1 MRGWRQ
7 RIYDFLAKI
16 FSPYLTTVIKRKIIS
31 MVQKKWKSLIMLTIA
46 AALLAGA
53 GGTAC
58 AEESAEVAVPAKQEA
73 MAVPRKVTYTAD
85 DKARYE
91 ALREKNKG
99 RLAPKE
105 RFLTTTAQ
113 KVVLT
118 FGGLTRKESVEDIL
132 DHLDRMGVKATF
144 FVTELELRKYT
155 DTVREIAARGHEL
168 GLGLR
173 TGTDGDFYETC
184 AQIERLQKNMQRLFG
199 VRPVIARQVFGTEIP
214 TVNEAA
220 SAMGI
225 ELLGQTVNMVQTK
238 DKEAKKVEDISDHLF
253 GKFILAMGRGQ
264 IIYGRL
270 DFLEDPKLT
279 GDLLDWIKKNKV
291 DSAAYVTLLDSPE
304 TNTENDSAYR
314 MGAVRE
320 VLGDELHRWT
330 YPVPEE
336 KVLFPLRR
344 EKRRKSGTDRL
355 FRHEFSM
362 RYIGSPKVT
371 ETDRIRGFSEAER
384 EQMDHTGIVKDV
396 RDNTVFLTFD
406 DWGTDAS
413 LNHLLY
419 VLRKHHAK
427 GTFFIITWNVKNNPN
442 LLRAI
447 AEGGHDI
454 ASHTNRHRPMVWQ
467 TSNYGGNMTP
477 MTEEEY
483 AEDVRLSYEELK
495 KTVGDVMVDGKP
507 ALTHYLRPPTLAI
520 SKSGIRS
527 IMDAG
532 FSYIVSGYE
541 STGDYATPSLQAMIG
556 AISHGIYDEKGNVR
570 KGSILIMHMTDNAAY
585 TAEALDYI
593 LTVNE
598 ARDDNDPKKFKMGRL
613 SDHLKE
619 GYDQSIETTEDLE
632 KHLSYKGSCGH

>member
-1 MRGWRQ
+1 
-7 RIYDFLAKI
+7 
-16 FSPYLTTVIKRKIIS
+16 
-31 MVQKKWKSLIMLTIA
+31 MVQKKWKSLIVLMIT

-53 GGTAC
+53 GEAAR
-58 AEESAEVAVPAKQEA
+58 AEKPAGALVPAKQEA
-73 MAVPRKVTYTAD
+73 MAVPRRVTYTAE

-91 ALREKNKG
+91 VLRKKNEG
-99 RLAPKE
+99 RIAPKK

-144 FVTELELRKYT
+144 FVTELELRKHT

-184 AQIERLQKNMQRLFG
+184 AQIERLQKNMQRLLG
-199 VRPVIARQVFGTEIP
+199 VRPVIARQVFGTESS

-225 ELLGQTVNMVQTK
+225 ELLGQTVSMVQTK

-270 DFLEDPKLT
+270 DFLDDPTLT
-279 GDLLDWIKKNKV
+279 GGLLDWIKKNKV
-291 DSAAYVTLLDSPE
+291 DSATYAALLDSPH
-304 TNTENDSAYR
+304 TNAENDSAYS

-320 VLGDELHRWT
+320 VLGDEAHRWT

-336 KVLFPLRR
+336 KMLSSLRG
-344 EKRRKSGTDRL
+344 EKRRKPRTGRL
-355 FRHEFSM
+355 FRHEFSA
-362 RYIGSPKVT
+362 RYIGAPAVT
-371 ETDRIRGFSEAER
+371 GTSRIRGFSEAEM
-384 EQMDHTGIVKDV
+384 EQMDRTGIVKNV
-396 RDNTVFLTFD
+396 RDNTIFLTFD

-413 LNHLLY
+413 INHLLY

-483 AEDVRLSYEELK
+483 AEDVRLSYEELQ

-507 ALTHYLRPPTLAI
+507 VLTHYFRPPTLAI

-541 STGDYATPSLQAMIG
+541 STDDYAIPSLQAMIG

-570 KGSILIMHMTDNAAY
+570 KGSILIMHMTDKAQY

-593 LTVNE
+593 LTVND
-598 ARDDNDPKKFKMGRL
+598 ARDDNDPKKFKTGRL
-613 SDHLKE
+613 SEYLKE
-619 GYDQSIETTEDLE
+619 GYDQSRETTGDFE

>member
-1 MRGWRQ
+1 
-7 RIYDFLAKI
+7 
-16 FSPYLTTVIKRKIIS
+16 

-53 GGTAC
+53 GEAAR
-58 AEESAEVAVPAKQEA
+58 AEEPAGALVPAKQEA
-73 MAVPRKVTYTAD
+73 MAVPRRVTYTAE

-91 ALREKNKG
+91 ALREKNEG

-184 AQIERLQKNMQRLFG
+184 AQIERLQKNMQRLLG
-199 VRPVIARQVFGTEIP
+199 VRPVIARQVFGREIP

-238 DKEAKKVEDISDHLF
+238 DKEAKKVEDISDHLL

-270 DFLEDPKLT
+270 DFLDNPTLT
-279 GDLLDWIKKNKV
+279 GDLLEWIKKNKV
-291 DSAAYVTLLDSPE
+291 DSATYAALLDSPE
-304 TNTENDSAYR
+304 ANAENDSAYS

-320 VLGDELHRWT
+320 VLGDEAHRWT

-336 KVLFPLRR
+336 KMLRSLR
-344 EKRRKSGTDRL
+344 GENRRKPRTGRL
-355 FRHEFSM
+355 FRHEFSA
-362 RYIGSPKVT
+362 RYIGAPTVT
-371 ETDRIRGFSEAER
+371 DTDRIRGFSEAEM

-396 RDNTVFLTFD
+396 RDNTIFLTFD

-413 LNHLLY
+413 INHLLY
-419 VLRKHHAK
+419 VLRKHHVK

-447 AEGGHDI
+447 AEDGHDI

-467 TSNYGGNMTP
+467 TANYGGNMTP

-483 AEDVRLSYEELK
+483 AEDVRLSYEELQ

-507 ALTHYLRPPTLAI
+507 ALTHYFRPPTLAI

-541 STGDYATPSLQAMIG
+541 STDDYAIPSLQAMIG

-570 KGSILIMHMTDNAAY
+570 KGSILIMHMTDKAQY

-593 LTVNE
+593 LTVND
-598 ARDDNDPKKFKMGRL
+598 ARDDNDPKKFKTGRL

-619 GYDQSIETTEDLE
+619 GYDQSREMTGDLE

>member
-1 MRGWRQ
+1 
-7 RIYDFLAKI
+7 
-16 FSPYLTTVIKRKIIS
+16 

-58 AEESAEVAVPAKQEA
+58 AEESAGGLVPAKQEA
-73 MAVPRKVTYTAD
+73 MAVPRKASYTAE

-91 ALREKNKG
+91 ALREKNEG

-118 FGGLTRKESVEDIL
+118 FGGLTRKESVEDML

-144 FVTELELRKYT
+144 FVTELELRKHT

-184 AQIERLQKNMQRLFG
+184 AQIERLQKNMQRLLG

-225 ELLGQTVNMVQTK
+225 ELLGQTVSMVQTK

-270 DFLEDPKLT
+270 DFLDNPTLT
-279 GDLLDWIKKNKV
+279 GDLLEWIKKNKV
-291 DSAAYVTLLDSPE
+291 DSATYATLLDSPE
-304 TNTENDSAYR
+304 ANAENDSAYS

-320 VLGDELHRWT
+320 VLGDEAHRWT

-336 KVLFPLRR
+336 KMLRSLR
-344 EKRRKSGTDRL
+344 GEKRRKPRTGRL
-355 FRHEFSM
+355 FRHEFSA
-362 RYIGSPKVT
+362 RYIGAPAVT
-371 ETDRIRGFSEAER
+371 GTSRIRGFSEAEM
-384 EQMDHTGIVKDV
+384 EQMDRTGIVKNV
-396 RDNTVFLTFD
+396 RDNTIFLTFD

-413 LNHLLY
+413 INHLLY

-447 AEGGHDI
+447 AADGHDI

-477 MTEEEY
+477 MTDEEY
-483 AEDVRLSYEELK
+483 AEDVRLSYEELQ

-507 ALTHYLRPPTLAI
+507 VLTHYFRPPTLAI
-520 SKSGIRS
+520 SKSGVRA

-541 STGDYATPSLQAMIG
+541 STDDYAIPSLQAMIG

-570 KGSILIMHMTDNAAY
+570 KGSILIMHMTDKAKY

-593 LTVNE
+593 LTVND
-598 ARDDNDPKKFKMGRL
+598 ARDDNDPKKFKTGRL

-619 GYDQSIETTEDLE
+619 GYDQSRKTTEDFE

>member
-1 MRGWRQ
+1 
-7 RIYDFLAKI
+7 
-16 FSPYLTTVIKRKIIS
+16 
-31 MVQKKWKSLIMLTIA
+31 MVQKKWKCIIA
-46 AALLAGA
+46 LSITAALWAGA
-53 GGTAC
+53 GEAAR
-58 AEESAEVAVPAKQEA
+58 AEEPAGRAMPSQQEA
-73 MAVPRKVTYTAD
+73 MAVPRKTSYTAD

-91 ALREKNKG
+91 ALREKNEG

-118 FGGLTRKESVEDIL
+118 FGGLTRKESVEDML

-184 AQIERLQKNMQRLFG
+184 AQIERLQKNMQRLLG
-199 VRPVIARQVFGTEIP
+199 VRPVIARQVFGTESP
-214 TVNEAA
+214 AVNEAA

-238 DKEAKKVEDISDHLF
+238 DKEAKKVEDISGHLF

-270 DFLEDPKLT
+270 DFLDNPTLT
-279 GDLLDWIKKNKV
+279 GGLLDWIKKNKV
-291 DSAAYVTLLDSPE
+291 DSATYATLLDSPE
-304 TNTENDSAYR
+304 TNAGNDSAYS

-320 VLGDELHRWT
+320 VLGDKVHRFT

-336 KVLFPLRR
+336 KMLRSLR
-344 EKRRKSGTDRL
+344 GEKKRKPRTDRL
-355 FRHEFSM
+355 FRHEFSA
-362 RYIGSPKVT
+362 RYIGAPTVT
-371 ETDRIRGFSEAER
+371 ETDRIRGFSEAEM

-396 RDNTVFLTFD
+396 RDNTIFLTFD

-413 LNHLLY
+413 INHLLY

-483 AEDVRLSYEELK
+483 AEDVRTSYEELE
-495 KTVGDVMVDGKP
+495 KTVGDVVLDGKP
-507 ALTHYLRPPTLAI
+507 ALTYYFRPPTLAI
-520 SKSGIRS
+520 SKSGIQS
-527 IMDAG
+527 ILNAG

-541 STGDYATPSLQAMIG
+541 STDDYAAPSLQAMIG

-570 KGSILIMHMTDNAAY
+570 KGSILIMHMTDKAKY

-593 LTVNE
+593 LTVND

-613 SDHLKE
+613 SDYLKE
-619 GYDQSIETTEDLE
+619 GYDQSREATADFET
-632 KHLSYKGSCGH
+632 HLSYKGSCGH

>member
-1 MRGWRQ
+1 
-7 RIYDFLAKI
+7 
-16 FSPYLTTVIKRKIIS
+16 

-46 AALLAGA
+46 AALLVGAGEAARAEEPAGA
-53 GGTAC
+53 L
-58 AEESAEVAVPAKQEA
+58 VPAKQEA
-73 MAVPRKVTYTAD
+73 MAVPRRVTYTAE

-91 ALREKNKG
+91 VLREKNEG

-184 AQIERLQKNMQRLFG
+184 AQIERLQKNMQRLLG
-199 VRPVIARQVFGTEIP
+199 VRPVIARQVFGREIP

-238 DKEAKKVEDISDHLF
+238 DKEAKKVEDISDRLF

-270 DFLEDPKLT
+270 DFLDDPTLT
-279 GDLLDWIKKNKV
+279 GGLLDWIKKNKV
-291 DSAAYVTLLDSPE
+291 DSATYAALLDNPH
-304 TNTENDSAYR
+304 TNAENDSAYS

-320 VLGDELHRWT
+320 VLGDEAHRWT

-336 KVLFPLRR
+336 KMLSSLRG
-344 EKRRKSGTDRL
+344 EKQRKPRTESL
-355 FRHEFSM
+355 FRHEFAK
-362 RYIGSPKVT
+362 RYIGAPTVT
-371 ETDRIRGFSEAER
+371 DTDRIRGFSEAEM

-396 RDNTVFLTFD
+396 RDNTIFLTFD

-413 LNHLLY
+413 INHLLY

-447 AEGGHDI
+447 AEDGHDI

-467 TSNYGGNMTP
+467 TANYGGNMTP

-483 AEDVRLSYEELK
+483 AEDVRLSYEELQ

-507 ALTHYLRPPTLAI
+507 ALTHYFRPPTLAI

-541 STGDYATPSLQAMIG
+541 STDDYAIPSLQAMIG

-570 KGSILIMHMTDNAAY
+570 KGSILIMHMTDKAKY

-593 LTVNE
+593 LTVND
-598 ARDDNDPKKFKMGRL
+598 ARDDNDPKKFKTGRL

-619 GYDQSIETTEDLE
+619 GYDQSREMTGDLE

>member
-1 MRGWRQ
+1 
-7 RIYDFLAKI
+7 
-16 FSPYLTTVIKRKIIS
+16 

-46 AALLAGA
+46 AALLVGAGEAALAEEPAGA
-53 GGTAC
+53 L
-58 AEESAEVAVPAKQEA
+58 VPAKQEA
-73 MAVPRKVTYTAD
+73 MAVPRRVTYTAE

-91 ALREKNKG
+91 ALREKNEG

-184 AQIERLQKNMQRLFG
+184 AQIERLQKNMQRLLG

-225 ELLGQTVNMVQTK
+225 ELLGQTVNIVQTK
-238 DKEAKKVEDISDHLF
+238 DKEAKKVEDISDHLL

-270 DFLEDPKLT
+270 DFLDNPTLT
-279 GDLLDWIKKNKV
+279 GDLLEWIKKNKV
-291 DSAAYVTLLDSPE
+291 DSATYATLLDSPE
-304 TNTENDSAYR
+304 ANAENDSAYS

-320 VLGDELHRWT
+320 VLGDEVHRWT

-336 KVLFPLRR
+336 KALFSLRGE
-344 EKRRKSGTDRL
+344 EKRKPRTDRL
-355 FRHEFSM
+355 FRHEFAK
-362 RYIGSPKVT
+362 RYIGAPTVT
-371 ETDRIRGFSEAER
+371 DTDRIRGFSEAEM

-396 RDNTVFLTFD
+396 RDNTIFLTFD

-413 LNHLLY
+413 INHLLY
-419 VLRKHHAK
+419 VLRKHHVK

-447 AEGGHDI
+447 AEDGHDI

-467 TSNYGGNMTP
+467 TANYGGNMTP

-483 AEDVRLSYEELK
+483 AEDVRLSYEELQ

-507 ALTHYLRPPTLAI
+507 VLTHYFRPPTLAI
-520 SKSGIRS
+520 SKSGIKS

-541 STGDYATPSLQAMIG
+541 STDDYAIPSLQAMIG

-570 KGSILIMHMTDNAAY
+570 KGSILIMHMTDKAQY

-593 LTVNE
+593 LTVND
-598 ARDDNDPKKFKMGRL
+598 ARDDNDPKKFKTGRL

-619 GYDQSIETTEDLE
+619 GYDQSRETTGDLE

>member
-1 MRGWRQ
+1 
-7 RIYDFLAKI
+7 
-16 FSPYLTTVIKRKIIS
+16 
-31 MVQKKWKSLIMLTIA
+31 MVQKKWKYFIALSIA
-46 AALLAGA
+46 AALWGYAGEA
-53 GGTAC
+53 AR
-58 AEESAEVAVPAKQEA
+58 AAESAGVLVPAKQET
-73 MAVPRKVTYTAD
+73 MAVPRRVTYTAE

-91 ALREKNKG
+91 SLREKNEG

-144 FVTELELRKYT
+144 FVTELELRKHT

-184 AQIERLQKNMQRLFG
+184 AQIERLQKNMQRLLG
-199 VRPVIARQVFGTEIP
+199 VRPVIARQVFGREIP

-238 DKEAKKVEDISDHLF
+238 DKKAKKVEDISDHLF

-270 DFLEDPKLT
+270 DFLDDPTLT
-279 GDLLDWIKKNKV
+279 GGLLDWIKKNKV
-291 DSAAYVTLLDSPE
+291 DSATYAALLDSPE
-304 TNTENDSAYR
+304 TNAENDSAYS

-320 VLGDELHRWT
+320 VLGDEAHRWT

-336 KVLFPLRR
+336 KALFSLRGE
-344 EKRRKSGTDRL
+344 EKRKLRTDRL
-355 FRHEFSM
+355 FRHEFSA
-362 RYIGSPKVT
+362 RYIGAPTVT
-371 ETDRIRGFSEAER
+371 DTDRIRGFSEAEM

-396 RDNTVFLTFD
+396 RDNTIFLTFD

-413 LNHLLY
+413 INHLLY

-467 TSNYGGNMTP
+467 TANYGGNMTP

-483 AEDVRLSYEELK
+483 AEDVRLSYEELQ

-507 ALTHYLRPPTLAI
+507 VLTHYFRPPTLAI
-520 SKSGIRS
+520 SKSGIKS

-541 STGDYATPSLQAMIG
+541 STDDYAIPSLQAMIG

-570 KGSILIMHMTDNAAY
+570 KGSILIMHMTDKAQY

-593 LTVNE
+593 LTVND
-598 ARDDNDPKKFKMGRL
+598 ARDDNDPKKFKTGRL
-613 SDHLKE
+613 SEYLKE
-619 GYDQSIETTEDLE
+619 GYDQSRETTGDIE

>member
-1 MRGWRQ
+1 
-7 RIYDFLAKI
+7 
-16 FSPYLTTVIKRKIIS
+16 
-31 MVQKKWKSLIMLTIA
+31 MVQKKWKSLIVLMIA
-46 AALLAGA
+46 VALWGYAGEAAR
-53 GGTAC
+53 
-58 AEESAEVAVPAKQEA
+58 AEESAGVLVPAKQEA
-73 MAVPRKVTYTAD
+73 MAVPRRVTYTAE

-91 ALREKNKG
+91 VLREKNEG

-184 AQIERLQKNMQRLFG
+184 AQIERLQKNMQRLLG
-199 VRPVIARQVFGTEIP
+199 VRPVIARQVFGTEVP

-238 DKEAKKVEDISDHLF
+238 DKEAKKVEYISDHLF

-270 DFLEDPKLT
+270 DFLDDPTLT
-279 GDLLDWIKKNKV
+279 GGLLDWIKKNKV
-291 DSAAYVTLLDSPE
+291 DSATYATLLDSPE
-304 TNTENDSAYR
+304 TNAENDSAYS

-320 VLGDELHRWT
+320 VLGDEAHRWT

-336 KVLFPLRR
+336 KMLSSLRG
-344 EKRRKSGTDRL
+344 EKLRKNRTESL
-355 FRHEFSM
+355 FRHEFAK
-362 RYIGSPKVT
+362 RYIGAPTVT
-371 ETDRIRGFSEAER
+371 DTDRIRGFSEAEM

-396 RDNTVFLTFD
+396 RDNTIFLTFD

-413 LNHLLY
+413 INHLLY

-447 AEGGHDI
+447 AEDGYDI

-467 TSNYGGNMTP
+467 TANYGGNMTP

-483 AEDVRLSYEELK
+483 AEDVRLSYEELQ

-507 ALTHYLRPPTLAI
+507 ALTHYFRPPTLAI

-541 STGDYATPSLQAMIG
+541 STDDYAIPSLQAMIG

-570 KGSILIMHMTDNAAY
+570 KGSILIMHMTDKAKY

-593 LTVNE
+593 LTVND

-613 SDHLKE
+613 SDYLKE
-619 GYDQSIETTEDLE
+619 GYDQSRKTTEDFE
-632 KHLSYKGSCGH
+632 KHLSYKGSCGR

>member
-1 MRGWRQ
+1 
-7 RIYDFLAKI
+7 
-16 FSPYLTTVIKRKIIS
+16 
-31 MVQKKWKSLIMLTIA
+31 MVQKKWKYFIAFSIA
-46 AALLAGA
+46 AALWGYAGEAARAEEPA
-53 GGTAC
+53 GGL
-58 AEESAEVAVPAKQEA
+58 VPAKQEA
-73 MAVPRKVTYTAD
+73 MAVPRKVTYTAE

-91 ALREKNKG
+91 ALREKNEG

-118 FGGLTRKESVEDIL
+118 FGGLTRKESVEDML

-184 AQIERLQKNMQRLFG
+184 AQIERLQKNMQRLLG
-199 VRPVIARQVFGTEIP
+199 VRPVIARQVFGTESP

-220 SAMGI
+220 SVMGI

-238 DKEAKKVEDISDHLF
+238 DKEAKKVSDISDHLF
-253 GKFILAMGRGQ
+253 GKYVLAMGRGQ

-270 DFLEDPKLT
+270 DFLDNPTLT

-291 DSAAYVTLLDSPE
+291 DSATYATLLDSPE
-304 TNTENDSAYR
+304 TNAGNDSAYS

-320 VLGDELHRWT
+320 VLGDEAHRWT

-336 KVLFPLRR
+336 KVLSSLRG
-344 EKRRKSGTDRL
+344 EKGRKPRTDRL
-355 FRHEFSM
+355 FRHEFSA
-362 RYIGSPKVT
+362 RYIGAPTVT
-371 ETDRIRGFSEAER
+371 ETDRIRGFSETEM

-396 RDNTVFLTFD
+396 SDNTIFLTFD
-406 DWGTDAS
+406 DWGTDVS

-483 AEDVRLSYEELK
+483 AEDVRTSYQELE

-507 ALTHYLRPPTLAI
+507 ALTHYFRPPTLAI
-520 SKSGIRS
+520 SKSGIKS

-541 STGDYATPSLQAMIG
+541 STDDYATPSLQAMIG
-556 AISHGIYDEKGNVR
+556 AISHGIYDEEGNVR
-570 KGSILIMHMTDNAAY
+570 KGSILIMHMTDKAEY

-593 LTVNE
+593 LTVND
-598 ARDDNDPKKFKMGRL
+598 ARDDNDPKKFKTGRL

-619 GYDQSIETTEDLE
+619 GYDQSRKTTEDFE

>member
-1 MRGWRQ
+1 
-7 RIYDFLAKI
+7 
-16 FSPYLTTVIKRKIIS
+16 

-58 AEESAEVAVPAKQEA
+58 AEESAGGLVPSKQEA
-73 MAVPRKVTYTAD
+73 PAVPRKVTYTVE

-91 ALREKNKG
+91 ALREKNEG

-144 FVTELELRKYT
+144 FVTELELRKHT

-184 AQIERLQKNMQRLFG
+184 AQIERLQKNMQRLLG
-199 VRPVIARQVFGTEIP
+199 VRPVIARQVFGTESP

-270 DFLEDPKLT
+270 DFLDNPTLT
-279 GDLLDWIKKNKV
+279 GDLLEWIKKNKV
-291 DSAAYVTLLDSPE
+291 DSATYATLLDSPE
-304 TNTENDSAYR
+304 ANAENDSAYS

-320 VLGDELHRWT
+320 VLGDEAHRWT

-336 KVLFPLRR
+336 KMLRSLR
-344 EKRRKSGTDRL
+344 GEKKRKPGTDRL
-355 FRHEFSM
+355 FRHEFSA
-362 RYIGSPKVT
+362 RYIGAPTVT
-371 ETDRIRGFSEAER
+371 ETDRIRGFSEAEM

-396 RDNTVFLTFD
+396 RDNTIFLTFD

-413 LNHLLY
+413 INHLLY

-447 AEGGHDI
+447 AEDGHDI

-483 AEDVRLSYEELK
+483 E
-495 KTVGDVMVDGKP
+495 
-507 ALTHYLRPPTLAI
+507 
-520 SKSGIRS
+520 
-527 IMDAG
+527 
-532 FSYIVSGYE
+532 
-541 STGDYATPSLQAMIG
+541 IG
-556 AISHGIYDEKGNVR
+556 RAHV
-570 KGSILIMHMTDNAAY
+570 
-585 TAEALDYI
+585 
-593 LTVNE
+593 
-598 ARDDNDPKKFKMGRL
+598 
-613 SDHLKE
+613 
-619 GYDQSIETTEDLE
+619 
-632 KHLSYKGSCGH
+632 

>member
-1 MRGWRQ
+1 
-7 RIYDFLAKI
+7 
-16 FSPYLTTVIKRKIIS
+16 
-31 MVQKKWKSLIMLTIA
+31 MVQKKWKSLIVLMIT

-53 GGTAC
+53 GEAAR
-58 AEESAEVAVPAKQEA
+58 AEEPAGALVPAKQEA
-73 MAVPRKVTYTAD
+73 MAVPRRVTYTAE

-91 ALREKNKG
+91 ALREKNEG
-99 RLAPKE
+99 RLAPKK

-144 FVTELELRKYT
+144 FVTELELRKHT

-184 AQIERLQKNMQRLFG
+184 AQIERLQKNMQRLLG
-199 VRPVIARQVFGTEIP
+199 VRPVIARQVFGTESS

-225 ELLGQTVNMVQTK
+225 ELLGQTVSMVQTK

-270 DFLEDPKLT
+270 DFLDDPTLT
-279 GDLLDWIKKNKV
+279 GGLLDWIKKNKV
-291 DSAAYVTLLDSPE
+291 DSATYATLLDSPE
-304 TNTENDSAYR
+304 TNAENDSAYS

-320 VLGDELHRWT
+320 VLGDEAHRWT

-336 KVLFPLRR
+336 KMLSSLRG
-344 EKRRKSGTDRL
+344 EKRRKPRTGRL
-355 FRHEFSM
+355 FRHEFSA
-362 RYIGSPKVT
+362 RYIGAPAVT
-371 ETDRIRGFSEAER
+371 GTSRIRGFSEAEM
-384 EQMDHTGIVKDV
+384 EQMDRTGIVKNV
-396 RDNTVFLTFD
+396 RDNTIFLTFD

-413 LNHLLY
+413 INHLLY

-447 AEGGHDI
+447 AEDGHDI

-483 AEDVRLSYEELK
+483 AEDVRLSYEELQ

-507 ALTHYLRPPTLAI
+507 ALTHYFRPPTLAI

-541 STGDYATPSLQAMIG
+541 STDDYAIPSLQAMIG

-570 KGSILIMHMTDNAAY
+570 KGSILIMHMTDKAKY

-593 LTVNE
+593 LTVND
-598 ARDDNDPKKFKMGRL
+598 ARDDNDPKKFKTGRL

-619 GYDQSIETTEDLE
+619 GYDQSRETTEDLE

>member
-1 MRGWRQ
+1 
-7 RIYDFLAKI
+7 
-16 FSPYLTTVIKRKIIS
+16 
-31 MVQKKWKSLIMLTIA
+31 MVQKKWKSLIVLMIA
-46 AALLAGA
+46 VALWGYAGEAAR
-53 GGTAC
+53 
-58 AEESAEVAVPAKQEA
+58 AEESAGALVPAKQEA
-73 MAVPRKVTYTAD
+73 MAVPRRVTYTAE

-91 ALREKNKG
+91 VLREKNEG

-184 AQIERLQKNMQRLFG
+184 AQIERLQKNMQRLLG
-199 VRPVIARQVFGTEIP
+199 VRPVIARQVFGTEVP

-270 DFLEDPKLT
+270 DFLDDPTLT
-279 GDLLDWIKKNKV
+279 GGLLDWIKKNKV
-291 DSAAYVTLLDSPE
+291 DSATYATLLDSPE
-304 TNTENDSAYR
+304 TNAENDSAYS

-320 VLGDELHRWT
+320 VLGDEAHRWT

-336 KVLFPLRR
+336 KMLSSLRG
-344 EKRRKSGTDRL
+344 EKLRKNRTESL
-355 FRHEFSM
+355 FRHEFAK
-362 RYIGSPKVT
+362 RYIGAPTVT
-371 ETDRIRGFSEAER
+371 DTDRIRGFSEAEM

-396 RDNTVFLTFD
+396 RDNTIFLTFD

-413 LNHLLY
+413 INRLLY

-447 AEGGHDI
+447 AEDGYDI

-467 TSNYGGNMTP
+467 TANYGGNMTP

-483 AEDVRLSYEELK
+483 AEDVRLSYEELQ

-507 ALTHYLRPPTLAI
+507 ALTHYFRPPTLAI

-541 STGDYATPSLQAMIG
+541 STDDYAIPSLQAMIG

-570 KGSILIMHMTDNAAY
+570 KGSILIMHMTDKAKY

-593 LTVNE
+593 LTVND
-598 ARDDNDPKKFKMGRL
+598 ARDDNDPKKFKTGRL

-619 GYDQSIETTEDLE
+619 GYDQSRETTGDFE

>member
-1 MRGWRQ
+1 
-7 RIYDFLAKI
+7 
-16 FSPYLTTVIKRKIIS
+16 

-46 AALLAGA
+46 AALWGYAGEA
-53 GGTAC
+53 AR
-58 AEESAEVAVPAKQEA
+58 AEESAGALVPAKQEA
-73 MAVPRKVTYTAD
+73 MAVPRRVTYTAE

-91 ALREKNKG
+91 ALREKNEG

-105 RFLTTTAQ
+105 RFLSTTAQ

-184 AQIERLQKNMQRLFG
+184 AQIERLQKNMQRLLG

-270 DFLEDPKLT
+270 DFLDDPTLT
-279 GDLLDWIKKNKV
+279 GGLLDWIKKNKV
-291 DSAAYVTLLDSPE
+291 DSATYATLLDSPE
-304 TNTENDSAYR
+304 TNAENDSAYS

-320 VLGDELHRWT
+320 VLGDEAHRFT

-336 KVLFPLRR
+336 KMLSSLRG
-344 EKRRKSGTDRL
+344 EKRRKNRTESL
-355 FRHEFSM
+355 FRHEFAK
-362 RYIGSPKVT
+362 RYIGAPTVT
-371 ETDRIRGFSEAER
+371 DTDRIRGFSEAEM

-396 RDNTVFLTFD
+396 RDNTIFLTFD

-413 LNHLLY
+413 INHLLY
-419 VLRKHHAK
+419 VLRKHHVK

-447 AEGGHDI
+447 AEDGHDI

-483 AEDVRLSYEELK
+483 AEDVRLSYEELQK
-495 KTVGDVMVDGKP
+495 
-507 ALTHYLRPPTLAI
+507 R
-520 SKSGIRS
+520 
-527 IMDAG
+527 
-532 FSYIVSGYE
+532 
-541 STGDYATPSLQAMIG
+541 
-556 AISHGIYDEKGNVR
+556 
-570 KGSILIMHMTDNAAY
+570 
-585 TAEALDYI
+585 
-593 LTVNE
+593 
-598 ARDDNDPKKFKMGRL
+598 
-613 SDHLKE
+613 
-619 GYDQSIETTEDLE
+619 
-632 KHLSYKGSCGH
+632 

>member
-1 MRGWRQ
+1 
-7 RIYDFLAKI
+7 
-16 FSPYLTTVIKRKIIS
+16 
-31 MVQKKWKSLIMLTIA
+31 MVQKKWKSLIVLMIA
-46 AALLAGA
+46 AALWGHAGESA
-53 GGTAC
+53 R
-58 AEESAEVAVPAKQEA
+58 AEESAGALVPAKQEA
-73 MAVPRKVTYTAD
+73 MAVPRRVTYTAE

-91 ALREKNKG
+91 ALREKNEG

-168 GLGLR
+168 GLGIR

-184 AQIERLQKNMQRLFG
+184 AQIERLQKNMQRLLG

-270 DFLEDPKLT
+270 DFLDDPTLT
-279 GDLLDWIKKNKV
+279 GGLLDWIKKNKV
-291 DSAAYVTLLDSPE
+291 DSATYAALLDSPE
-304 TNTENDSAYR
+304 TNAENDSAYSI
-314 MGAVRE
+314 GAVRE
-320 VLGDELHRWT
+320 VLGDEAHRWT

-336 KVLFPLRR
+336 KALFSLRGE
-344 EKRRKSGTDRL
+344 EKRKPRTDRL
-355 FRHEFSM
+355 FRHEFSA
-362 RYIGSPKVT
+362 RYIGAPTVT
-371 ETDRIRGFSEAER
+371 DTDRIRGFSEAEM

-396 RDNTVFLTFD
+396 RDNTIFLTFD

-413 LNHLLY
+413 INHLLY

-467 TSNYGGNMTP
+467 TANYGGNMTP

-483 AEDVRLSYEELK
+483 AEDVRLSYEELQ

-507 ALTHYLRPPTLAI
+507 ALTHYFRPPTLAI

-541 STGDYATPSLQAMIG
+541 STDDYAIPSLQAMIG

-570 KGSILIMHMTDNAAY
+570 KGSILIMHMTDKAKY

-593 LTVNE
+593 LTVND
-598 ARDDNDPKKFKMGRL
+598 ARDDNDPKKFKTGRL

-619 GYDQSIETTEDLE
+619 GYDQSRETTGDLE

>member
-1 MRGWRQ
+1 
-7 RIYDFLAKI
+7 
-16 FSPYLTTVIKRKIIS
+16 

-46 AALLAGA
+46 AALLVGA
-53 GGTAC
+53 RGTAC
-58 AEESAEVAVPAKQEA
+58 AEESAGALVPAKQEA
-73 MAVPRKVTYTAD
+73 IAVPRRVTYTAE

-91 ALREKNKG
+91 ALREKNEG

-184 AQIERLQKNMQRLFG
+184 AQIERLQKNMQRLLG

-238 DKEAKKVEDISDHLF
+238 DKKAKKVEDISDHLF

-270 DFLEDPKLT
+270 DFLDDPTLT
-279 GDLLDWIKKNKV
+279 GGLLDWIKKNKV
-291 DSAAYVTLLDSPE
+291 DSATYAALLDSPH
-304 TNTENDSAYR
+304 TNAENDSAYS

-320 VLGDELHRWT
+320 VLGDEAHSWT

-336 KVLFPLRR
+336 KMLRSLR
-344 EKRRKSGTDRL
+344 GEKRRKPRTESL
-355 FRHEFSM
+355 FRHEFAK
-362 RYIGSPKVT
+362 RYIGAPTVT
-371 ETDRIRGFSEAER
+371 DTDRIRGFSEAEM

-396 RDNTVFLTFD
+396 RDNTIFLTFD

-413 LNHLLY
+413 INHLLY
-419 VLRKHHAK
+419 VLRKHHVK

-447 AEGGHDI
+447 AEDGHDI

-467 TSNYGGNMTP
+467 TANYGGNMTP

-507 ALTHYLRPPTLAI
+507 ALTHYFRPPTLAI

-541 STGDYATPSLQAMIG
+541 STDDYAIPSLQAMIG

-570 KGSILIMHMTDNAAY
+570 KGSILIMHMTDKAQY

-593 LTVNE
+593 LTVND
-598 ARDDNDPKKFKMGRL
+598 ARDDNDPKKFKTGRL

-619 GYDQSIETTEDLE
+619 GYDQSRETTGDLE

>member
-1 MRGWRQ
+1 
-7 RIYDFLAKI
+7 
-16 FSPYLTTVIKRKIIS
+16 
-31 MVQKKWKSLIMLTIA
+31 MVQKKWKYFIALSIA
-46 AALLAGA
+46 AALWGYAGEA
-53 GGTAC
+53 AR
-58 AEESAEVAVPAKQEA
+58 AEEPVGRAMPSQQEA
-73 MAVPRKVTYTAD
+73 MAVPRKISYTAD

-91 ALREKNKG
+91 ALREKNEG

-118 FGGLTRKESVEDIL
+118 FGGLTRKESVEDML

-184 AQIERLQKNMQRLFG
+184 AQIERLQKNMQRLLG

-238 DKEAKKVEDISDHLF
+238 DKEAKTVSDISDHLF

-270 DFLEDPKLT
+270 DFLDDPTLT
-279 GDLLDWIKKNKV
+279 GGLLDWIKKNKV
-291 DSAAYVTLLDSPE
+291 DSATYATLLDSPAA
-304 TNTENDSAYR
+304 NAENDSSYR

-320 VLGDELHRWT
+320 VLEDEAHRWT

-336 KVLFPLRR
+336 KVLFSLRGER
-344 EKRRKSGTDRL
+344 RRKPVTDRL
-355 FRHEFSM
+355 FFHEFSM

-371 ETDRIRGFSEAER
+371 ETDRIRGFSAAEM
-384 EQMDHTGIVKDV
+384 EQMDHTGIVKGIS
-396 RDNTVFLTFD
+396 DNTIFLTFD
-406 DWGTDAS
+406 DWGTDVS

-483 AEDVRLSYEELK
+483 AEDVRTSYEELE

-507 ALTHYLRPPTLAI
+507 ALTHYFRPPTLAI
-520 SKSGIRS
+520 SKSGIKS

-541 STGDYATPSLQAMIG
+541 STDDYATPSLQAMIG
-556 AISHGIYDEKGNVR
+556 AISHGIYDEEGNVR
-570 KGSILIMHMTDNAAY
+570 KGSILIMHMTDKAAY

-593 LTVNE
+593 LTVND

-613 SDHLKE
+613 SDYLKE
-619 GYDQSIETTEDLE
+619 GYDQSREATADFE

>member
-1 MRGWRQ
+1 
-7 RIYDFLAKI
+7 
-16 FSPYLTTVIKRKIIS
+16 
-31 MVQKKWKSLIMLTIA
+31 MVEKKWKSFIMLTIA

-58 AEESAEVAVPAKQEA
+58 AEESAGAAVPAQQKA
-73 MAVPRKVTYTAD
+73 MAAPRKVTYTAD

-91 ALREKNKG
+91 ALREKNEG
-99 RLAPKE
+99 RLASKE

-132 DHLDRMGVKATF
+132 DHLDRMDVKATF

-184 AQIERLQKNMQRLFG
+184 AQIERLQKNMQSLLG
-199 VRPVIARQVFGTEIP
+199 VRPVIARQVFGMEIP

-253 GKFILAMGRGQ
+253 GKSILAMGRGQ

-270 DFLEDPKLT
+270 DFLEDPTLT

-304 TNTENDSAYR
+304 TNTENDSAYS

-320 VLGDELHRWT
+320 VLGDEVHRWT

-336 KVLFPLRR
+336 KVLFSLRR
-344 EKRRKSGTDRL
+344 EKRRKSWTDR
-355 FRHEFSM
+355 FFSHEFSM
-362 RYIGSPKVT
+362 RYIGSPEVT
-371 ETDRIRGFSEAER
+371 ETDRIRGFSEAEM

-447 AEGGHDI
+447 AEDGHDI
-454 ASHTNRHRPMVWQ
+454 ASHTNRHRPMVSQ

-495 KTVGDVMVDGKP
+495 K
-507 ALTHYLRPPTLAI
+507 
-520 SKSGIRS
+520 
-527 IMDAG
+527 
-532 FSYIVSGYE
+532 
-541 STGDYATPSLQAMIG
+541 Q
-556 AISHGIYDEKGNVR
+556 
-570 KGSILIMHMTDNAAY
+570 
-585 TAEALDYI
+585 
-593 LTVNE
+593 
-598 ARDDNDPKKFKMGRL
+598 
-613 SDHLKE
+613 
-619 GYDQSIETTEDLE
+619 
-632 KHLSYKGSCGH
+632 

>member
-1 MRGWRQ
+1 
-7 RIYDFLAKI
+7 
-16 FSPYLTTVIKRKIIS
+16 

-53 GGTAC
+53 GEAAR
-58 AEESAEVAVPAKQEA
+58 AEEPAGRAMPSQQEA
-73 MAVPRKVTYTAD
+73 MAVPRRVTYTAEE
-85 DKARYE
+85 KARYE
-91 ALREKNKG
+91 ALREKNEG

-118 FGGLTRKESVEDIL
+118 FGGLTRKESVEDML

-144 FVTELELRKYT
+144 FVTELELRKHT

-184 AQIERLQKNMQRLFG
+184 AQIERLQKNMQRLLG
-199 VRPVIARQVFGTEIP
+199 VRPVIARQVFGTESS

-225 ELLGQTVNMVQTK
+225 ELLGQTVSMVQTK

-253 GKFILAMGRGQ
+253 GEFILAMGRGQ

-270 DFLEDPKLT
+270 DFLDDPTLT
-279 GDLLDWIKKNKV
+279 GGLLDWIKKNKV
-291 DSAAYVTLLDSPE
+291 DSATYATLLDSPE
-304 TNTENDSAYR
+304 TNAENDSAYS
-314 MGAVRE
+314 MGAARE
-320 VLGDELHRWT
+320 VLGDEAHRWT

-336 KVLFPLRR
+336 KMLSSLRG
-344 EKRRKSGTDRL
+344 EKRRKPRTGRL
-355 FRHEFSM
+355 FRHEFAK
-362 RYIGSPKVT
+362 RYIGAPAVT
-371 ETDRIRGFSEAER
+371 GTSRIRGFSEAEM
-384 EQMDHTGIVKDV
+384 EQMDRTGIVKNV
-396 RDNTVFLTFD
+396 RDNTIFLTFD
-406 DWGTDAS
+406 DWGTDVS

-467 TSNYGGNMTP
+467 ISNYGGNMTP
-477 MTEEEY
+477 MTEKEY
-483 AEDVRLSYEELK
+483 AEDVRISYQELE

-507 ALTHYLRPPTLAI
+507 ALTHYFRPPTLAI
-520 SKSGIRS
+520 SKSGIKS

-541 STGDYATPSLQAMIG
+541 STDDYATPSLQAMIG
-556 AISHGIYDEKGNVR
+556 AISHGIYDEEGNVR
-570 KGSILIMHMTDNAAY
+570 KGSILIMHMTDKAAY

-593 LTVNE
+593 LTVND
-598 ARDDNDPKKFKMGRL
+598 ARDDNDPKKFKTGRL

-619 GYDQSIETTEDLE
+619 GYDQSRKTTEDFE

>member
-1 MRGWRQ
+1 
-7 RIYDFLAKI
+7 
-16 FSPYLTTVIKRKIIS
+16 

-91 ALREKNKG
+91 ALREKNEG

-132 DHLDRMGVKATF
+132 DHLDRMDVKATF

-483 AEDVRLSYEELK
+483 AEEVRLSYEELK

-598 ARDDNDPKKFKMGRL
+598 ARDDNDPKKFKTGRL

-619 GYDQSIETTEDLE
+619 GYDQSIETTEDFE

>member
-1 MRGWRQ
+1 
-7 RIYDFLAKI
+7 
-16 FSPYLTTVIKRKIIS
+16 

-53 GGTAC
+53 GEAAR
-58 AEESAEVAVPAKQEA
+58 AEEPAGRAMPSQQEA

-91 ALREKNKG
+91 ALREKNEG

-118 FGGLTRKESVEDIL
+118 FGGLTRKESVEDML

-144 FVTELELRKYT
+144 FVTELELRKHT

-184 AQIERLQKNMQRLFG
+184 AQIERLQKNMQRLLG
-199 VRPVIARQVFGTEIP
+199 VRPVIARQVFGTESP

-238 DKEAKKVEDISDHLF
+238 DKEAKAVSDIADYLF
-253 GKFILAMGRGQ
+253 GKYVLAMGRGQ

-270 DFLEDPKLT
+270 DFLDDPTLT
-279 GDLLDWIKKNKV
+279 SGLLDWIKKNKV
-291 DSAAYVTLLDSPE
+291 DSVTYATLLDSPE
-304 TNTENDSAYR
+304 TNAENDSAYS

-320 VLGDELHRWT
+320 VLGDEAHRWT

-336 KVLFPLRR
+336 KMLSSLRG
-344 EKRRKSGTDRL
+344 EKRRKPRTGRL
-355 FRHEFSM
+355 FRHEFSA
-362 RYIGSPKVT
+362 RYIGAPAVT
-371 ETDRIRGFSEAER
+371 GTSRIRGFSEAEM
-384 EQMDHTGIVKDV
+384 EQMDRTGIVKNV
-396 RDNTVFLTFD
+396 RDNTIFLTFD

-413 LNHLLY
+413 INHLLY

-483 AEDVRLSYEELK
+483 AEDVRISYQELE
-495 KTVGDVMVDGKP
+495 KTVGDVVVDGKP
-507 ALTHYLRPPTLAI
+507 ALTHYFRPPTLAI

-541 STGDYATPSLQAMIG
+541 STDDYAIPSLQAMIG
-556 AISHGIYDEKGNVR
+556 AISHGIYDEEGNVR
-570 KGSILIMHMTDNAAY
+570 KGSILIMHMTDKAAY

-593 LTVNE
+593 LTVND

-619 GYDQSIETTEDLE
+619 GYDQSRKTTEDFE

>member
-1 MRGWRQ
+1 
-7 RIYDFLAKI
+7 
-16 FSPYLTTVIKRKIIS
+16 

-46 AALLAGA
+46 AALLGYAGE
-53 GGTAC
+53 TAR
-58 AEESAEVAVPAKQEA
+58 AEESAGALVPAKQEA
-73 MAVPRKVTYTAD
+73 MAVPRKASYTAE

-91 ALREKNKG
+91 ALREKNEG
-99 RLAPKE
+99 RIAPKK

-144 FVTELELRKYT
+144 FVTELELRKHT

-184 AQIERLQKNMQRLFG
+184 AQIERLQKNMQRLLG
-199 VRPVIARQVFGTEIP
+199 VRPVIARQVFGREIP

-225 ELLGQTVNMVQTK
+225 ELLGQTVSMVQTK

-270 DFLEDPKLT
+270 DFLDDPTLT
-279 GDLLDWIKKNKV
+279 GGLLDWIKKNKV
-291 DSAAYVTLLDSPE
+291 DSATYATLLDSPE
-304 TNTENDSAYR
+304 MNAENDSAYS

-320 VLGDELHRWT
+320 VLGDEAHRWT

-336 KVLFPLRR
+336 KALFSLRGE
-344 EKRRKSGTDRL
+344 EKRKPRTDRL
-355 FRHEFSM
+355 FRHEFSA

-371 ETDRIRGFSEAER
+371 ETDRIRGFSEAEM

-396 RDNTVFLTFD
+396 RDNTIFLTFD
-406 DWGTDAS
+406 DWGTDVS
-413 LNHLLY
+413 INHLLY

-447 AEGGHDI
+447 AADGHDI

-483 AEDVRLSYEELK
+483 AEDVRLSYEELQ

-507 ALTHYLRPPTLAI
+507 ALTHYFRPPTLAI

-541 STGDYATPSLQAMIG
+541 STDDYATPSLQAMIG

-570 KGSILIMHMTDNAAY
+570 KGSILIMHMTDKAKY

-593 LTVNE
+593 LTVND

-613 SDHLKE
+613 SEYLKE
-619 GYDQSIETTEDLE
+619 GYDQSRETTEDLE

>member
-1 MRGWRQ
+1 
-7 RIYDFLAKI
+7 
-16 FSPYLTTVIKRKIIS
+16 
-31 MVQKKWKSLIMLTIA
+31 MVQKKWKSLIVLMIA
-46 AALLAGA
+46 AALWGYAGEA
-53 GGTAC
+53 AR
-58 AEESAEVAVPAKQEA
+58 AEESAGALVPAKQEA
-73 MAVPRKVTYTAD
+73 MAVPRRVTYTAE

-91 ALREKNKG
+91 ALREKNEG
-99 RLAPKE
+99 RLAPKK

-144 FVTELELRKYT
+144 FVTELELRKHT

-184 AQIERLQKNMQRLFG
+184 AQMERLQKNMQRLLG
-199 VRPVIARQVFGTEIP
+199 VRPVIARQVFGTESP

-270 DFLEDPKLT
+270 DFLDDPTLT
-279 GDLLDWIKKNKV
+279 GGLLDWIKKNKV
-291 DSAAYVTLLDSPE
+291 DSATYATLLDSPE
-304 TNTENDSAYR
+304 TNAENDSAYS

-320 VLGDELHRWT
+320 VLGDEAHRWT

-336 KVLFPLRR
+336 KALFSLRGE
-344 EKRRKSGTDRL
+344 EKRKPRTDRL
-355 FRHEFSM
+355 FRHEFSA

-371 ETDRIRGFSEAER
+371 ETDRIRGFSEAEM

-396 RDNTVFLTFD
+396 RDNTIFLTFD
-406 DWGTDAS
+406 DWGTDVS
-413 LNHLLY
+413 INHLLY

-447 AEGGHDI
+447 AADGHDI

-483 AEDVRLSYEELK
+483 AEDVRLSYEELQ

-507 ALTHYLRPPTLAI
+507 ALTHYFRPPTLAI

-541 STGDYATPSLQAMIG
+541 STDDYATPSLQAMIG

-570 KGSILIMHMTDNAAY
+570 KGSILIMHMTDKAKY

-593 LTVNE
+593 LTVND

-613 SDHLKE
+613 SEYLKE
-619 GYDQSIETTEDLE
+619 GYDQSRETTEDLE

>member
-1 MRGWRQ
+1 
-7 RIYDFLAKI
+7 
-16 FSPYLTTVIKRKIIS
+16 
-31 MVQKKWKSLIMLTIA
+31 MVQKKWKSLIVLMIA
-46 AALLAGA
+46 AALWGYAGEA
-53 GGTAC
+53 AR
-58 AEESAEVAVPAKQEA
+58 AEESAGALVPAKQEA
-73 MAVPRKVTYTAD
+73 MAVPRRVTYTAE

-91 ALREKNKG
+91 ALREKNEG

-184 AQIERLQKNMQRLFG
+184 AQIERLQKNMQRLLG
-199 VRPVIARQVFGTEIP
+199 VRPVIARQVFGTESP
-214 TVNEAA
+214 TVNEVA

-270 DFLEDPKLT
+270 DFLDDPTLT
-279 GDLLDWIKKNKV
+279 GGLLDWIKKNKV
-291 DSAAYVTLLDSPE
+291 DSATYATLLDSPE
-304 TNTENDSAYR
+304 TNAENDSAYS

-320 VLGDELHRWT
+320 VLGDEAHRWT

-336 KVLFPLRR
+336 KMLSSLRG
-344 EKRRKSGTDRL
+344 EKQRKNRTESL
-355 FRHEFSM
+355 FRHEFAK
-362 RYIGSPKVT
+362 RYIGAPTVT
-371 ETDRIRGFSEAER
+371 DTDRIRGFSEAEM

-396 RDNTVFLTFD
+396 RDNTIFLTFD

-413 LNHLLY
+413 INHLLY

-447 AEGGHDI
+447 AEDGHDI

-467 TSNYGGNMTP
+467 TANYGGNMTP

-483 AEDVRLSYEELK
+483 AEDVRLSYEELQ

-507 ALTHYLRPPTLAI
+507 ALTHYFRPPTLAI

-541 STGDYATPSLQAMIG
+541 STDDYAIPSLQAMIG

-570 KGSILIMHMTDNAAY
+570 KGSILIMHMTDKAKY

-593 LTVNE
+593 LTVND
-598 ARDDNDPKKFKMGRL
+598 ARDDNDPKKFKTGRL

-619 GYDQSIETTEDLE
+619 GYDQSREMTGDLE

>member
-1 MRGWRQ
+1 
-7 RIYDFLAKI
+7 
-16 FSPYLTTVIKRKIIS
+16 
-31 MVQKKWKSLIMLTIA
+31 MVQKKWKSLIVLMIA
-46 AALLAGA
+46 AALWGYAGEA
-53 GGTAC
+53 AR
-58 AEESAEVAVPAKQEA
+58 AEESAGALVPAKQEA
-73 MAVPRKVTYTAD
+73 MAVPRRVTYTAE

-91 ALREKNKG
+91 ALREKNEG
-99 RLAPKE
+99 RLAPKK

-144 FVTELELRKYT
+144 FVTELELRKHT

-184 AQIERLQKNMQRLFG
+184 AQIERLQKNMQRLLG
-199 VRPVIARQVFGTEIP
+199 VRPVIARQVFGTESP

-270 DFLEDPKLT
+270 DFLDDPTLT
-279 GDLLDWIKKNKV
+279 GGLLDWIKKNKV
-291 DSAAYVTLLDSPE
+291 DSATYATLLDSPE
-304 TNTENDSAYR
+304 TNAENDSAYS

-320 VLGDELHRWT
+320 VLGDEAHRWT

-336 KVLFPLRR
+336 KALFSLRGE
-344 EKRRKSGTDRL
+344 EKRKPRTDRL
-355 FRHEFSM
+355 FRHEFSA

-371 ETDRIRGFSEAER
+371 ETDRIRGFSEAEM

-396 RDNTVFLTFD
+396 RDNTIFLTFD
-406 DWGTDAS
+406 DWGTDVS
-413 LNHLLY
+413 INHLLY

-447 AEGGHDI
+447 AADGHDI

-467 TSNYGGNMTP
+467 TANYGGNMTP

-483 AEDVRLSYEELK
+483 AEDVRLSYEELQ

-507 ALTHYLRPPTLAI
+507 ALTHYFRPPTLAI

-541 STGDYATPSLQAMIG
+541 STDDYATPSLQAMIG

-570 KGSILIMHMTDNAAY
+570 KGSILIMHMTDKAKY

-593 LTVNE
+593 LTVND

-613 SDHLKE
+613 SEYLKE
-619 GYDQSIETTEDLE
+619 GYDQSRETTEDLE

>member
-1 MRGWRQ
+1 
-7 RIYDFLAKI
+7 
-16 FSPYLTTVIKRKIIS
+16 

-53 GGTAC
+53 GEAAR
-58 AEESAEVAVPAKQEA
+58 AEESAGALVPAKQGA
-73 MAVPRKVTYTAD
+73 MAVPRRVTYTAE

-91 ALREKNKG
+91 ALREKNEG

-118 FGGLTRKESVEDIL
+118 FGGLTRKESVEDML

-184 AQIERLQKNMQRLFG
+184 AQIERLQKNMQRLLG

-225 ELLGQTVNMVQTK
+225 ELLGQTVSMVQTK

-270 DFLEDPKLT
+270 DFLDDPTLT
-279 GDLLDWIKKNKV
+279 GGLLDWIKKNKV
-291 DSAAYVTLLDSPE
+291 DSATYATLLDSPE
-304 TNTENDSAYR
+304 TNAENDSAYS
-314 MGAVRE
+314 MGAARE
-320 VLGDELHRWT
+320 VLGDEAHRWT

-336 KVLFPLRR
+336 KMLSSLRG
-344 EKRRKSGTDRL
+344 EKRRKPRTGRL
-355 FRHEFSM
+355 FRHEFAK
-362 RYIGSPKVT
+362 RYIGAPAVT
-371 ETDRIRGFSEAER
+371 GTSRIRGFSEAEM
-384 EQMDHTGIVKDV
+384 EQMDRTGIVKNV
-396 RDNTVFLTFD
+396 RDNTIFLTFD

-413 LNHLLY
+413 INHLLY

-447 AEGGHDI
+447 AADGHDI

-483 AEDVRLSYEELK
+483 AEDVRISYQELE
-495 KTVGDVMVDGKP
+495 KTVGDVVVDGKS
-507 ALTHYLRPPTLAI
+507 ALTHYFRPPTLAI
-520 SKSGIRS
+520 SKSGIQS

-541 STGDYATPSLQAMIG
+541 STDDYATPSLQAMIG
-556 AISHGIYDEKGNVR
+556 AISHGIYDEEGNVR
-570 KGSILIMHMTDNAAY
+570 KGSILIMHMTDKAAY

-598 ARDDNDPKKFKMGRL
+598 ARDDNDPKKFKTGRL
-613 SDHLKE
+613 SDYLKE
-619 GYDQSIETTEDLE
+619 GYDQSRKTTEDFE

>member
-1 MRGWRQ
+1 
-7 RIYDFLAKI
+7 
-16 FSPYLTTVIKRKIIS
+16 
-31 MVQKKWKSLIMLTIA
+31 MVQKKWKSLIVLMIA
-46 AALLAGA
+46 AALWGYAGEA
-53 GGTAC
+53 AR
-58 AEESAEVAVPAKQEA
+58 AEESAGALVPAKQEA
-73 MAVPRKVTYTAD
+73 MAVPRRVTYTAE

-91 ALREKNKG
+91 ALREKNEG

-184 AQIERLQKNMQRLFG
+184 AQIERLQKNMQRLLG

-238 DKEAKKVEDISDHLF
+238 DKEAKKVEDISDYLF

-270 DFLEDPKLT
+270 DFLDNPTLT
-279 GDLLDWIKKNKV
+279 GDLLEWIKKNKV
-291 DSAAYVTLLDSPE
+291 DSATYATLLDSPH
-304 TNTENDSAYR
+304 TNAENDSAYS

-320 VLGDELHRWT
+320 VLGDEAHRWT

-336 KVLFPLRR
+336 KVLFSLRGR
-344 EKRRKSGTDRL
+344 ETKKNQNGSL
-355 FRHEFSM
+355 FSHEFAK
-362 RYIGSPKVT
+362 RYIGAPTVT
-371 ETDRIRGFSEAER
+371 DTDRIRGFSEAEM

-396 RDNTVFLTFD
+396 RDNTIFLTFD

-413 LNHLLY
+413 INHLLY
-419 VLRKHHAK
+419 VLRKHHVK

-447 AEGGHDI
+447 AEDGHDI

-467 TSNYGGNMTP
+467 TANYGGNMTL

-483 AEDVRLSYEELK
+483 AEDVRLSYDELQ

-507 ALTHYLRPPTLAI
+507 ALTHYFRPPTLAI

-541 STGDYATPSLQAMIG
+541 STDDYAIPSLQAMIG

-570 KGSILIMHMTDNAAY
+570 KGSILIMHMTDKAKY

-593 LTVNE
+593 LTVND
-598 ARDDNDPKKFKMGRL
+598 ARDDNDPKKFKTGRL

-619 GYDQSIETTEDLE
+619 GYDQSRETTEDLE

>member
-1 MRGWRQ
+1 
-7 RIYDFLAKI
+7 
-16 FSPYLTTVIKRKIIS
+16 

-58 AEESAEVAVPAKQEA
+58 AEESAGGLVPAKQEA
-73 MAVPRKVTYTAD
+73 MAVPRKASYTAE

-91 ALREKNKG
+91 ALREKNEG

-118 FGGLTRKESVEDIL
+118 FGGLTRKESVEDML

-144 FVTELELRKYT
+144 FVTELELRKHT

-184 AQIERLQKNMQRLFG
+184 AQIERLQKNMQRLLG

-270 DFLEDPKLT
+270 DFLDNPTLT
-279 GDLLDWIKKNKV
+279 GDLLEWIKKNKV
-291 DSAAYVTLLDSPE
+291 DSATYATLLDSPE
-304 TNTENDSAYR
+304 ANAENDSAYS
-314 MGAVRE
+314 MGAVQE
-320 VLGDELHRWT
+320 VLGDEAHRWT

-336 KVLFPLRR
+336 KMLRSLR
-344 EKRRKSGTDRL
+344 GEKKRKPGTDRL
-355 FRHEFSM
+355 FRHEFSA
-362 RYIGSPKVT
+362 RYIGAPTVT
-371 ETDRIRGFSEAER
+371 ETDRIRGFSEAEM

-396 RDNTVFLTFD
+396 SDNTIFLTFD

-413 LNHLLY
+413 INHLLY

-447 AEGGHDI
+447 AEDGHDI

-483 AEDVRLSYEELK
+483 AEDVRISYQELE

-507 ALTHYLRPPTLAI
+507 ALTHYFRPPTLAI
-520 SKSGIRS
+520 SKSGIKS

-541 STGDYATPSLQAMIG
+541 STDDYAIPSRQAMIG
-556 AISHGIYDEKGNVR
+556 AISHGIYDEEGNVR
-570 KGSILIMHMTDNAAY
+570 KGSILIMHMTDKAEY

-593 LTVNE
+593 LTVND
-598 ARDDNDPKKFKMGRL
+598 ARDDNDPKKFKTGRL

-619 GYDQSIETTEDLE
+619 GYDQSRKTTEDFE

>member
-1 MRGWRQ
+1 
-7 RIYDFLAKI
+7 
-16 FSPYLTTVIKRKIIS
+16 

-46 AALLAGA
+46 ATLLVGA
-53 GGTAC
+53 GEAAC
-58 AEESAEVAVPAKQEA
+58 AEEPAGALVPAKQEA
-73 MAVPRKVTYTAD
+73 MAVPRRVTYTAE

-91 ALREKNKG
+91 ALREKNEG

-184 AQIERLQKNMQRLFG
+184 AQIERLQKNMQRLLG
-199 VRPVIARQVFGTEIP
+199 VRPVIARQVFGREIP

-270 DFLEDPKLT
+270 DFLDDPTLT
-279 GDLLDWIKKNKV
+279 GGLLDWIKKNKV
-291 DSAAYVTLLDSPE
+291 DSATYAALLDSPE
-304 TNTENDSAYR
+304 TNAENDSAYS

-320 VLGDELHRWT
+320 VLGDEAHRWT

-336 KVLFPLRR
+336 KMLSSLRG
-344 EKRRKSGTDRL
+344 EKRRKNRTESL
-355 FRHEFSM
+355 FRHEFAK
-362 RYIGSPKVT
+362 RYIGAPTVT
-371 ETDRIRGFSEAER
+371 DTDRIRGFSEAEM

-396 RDNTVFLTFD
+396 RDNTIFLTFD

-413 LNHLLY
+413 INHLLY

-447 AEGGHDI
+447 AEDGHDI

-467 TSNYGGNMTP
+467 TANYGGNMTP

-483 AEDVRLSYEELK
+483 AEDVRLSYEELQ

-507 ALTHYLRPPTLAI
+507 ALTHYFRPPTLAI

-541 STGDYATPSLQAMIG
+541 STDDYAIPSLQAMIG

-570 KGSILIMHMTDNAAY
+570 KGSILIMHMTDKAQY

-593 LTVNE
+593 LTVND
-598 ARDDNDPKKFKMGRL
+598 ARDDNDPKKFKTGRL
-613 SDHLKE
+613 SEYLKE
-619 GYDQSIETTEDLE
+619 GYDQSREMTGDLE

>member
-1 MRGWRQ
+1 
-7 RIYDFLAKI
+7 
-16 FSPYLTTVIKRKIIS
+16 
-31 MVQKKWKSLIMLTIA
+31 MVQKKWKSLIVLMIA
-46 AALLAGA
+46 VALWGYAGEAAR
-53 GGTAC
+53 
-58 AEESAEVAVPAKQEA
+58 AEESAGVLVPAKQEA
-73 MAVPRKVTYTAD
+73 MAVPRRVTYTAE

-91 ALREKNKG
+91 VLREKNEG

-184 AQIERLQKNMQRLFG
+184 AQIERLQKNMQRLLG
-199 VRPVIARQVFGTEIP
+199 VRPVIARQVFGTEVP

-270 DFLEDPKLT
+270 DFLDDPTLT
-279 GDLLDWIKKNKV
+279 GGLLDWIKKNKV
-291 DSAAYVTLLDSPE
+291 DSATYAALLDNPH
-304 TNTENDSAYR
+304 TNAENDSAYS

-320 VLGDELHRWT
+320 VLGDEAHRFT

-336 KVLFPLRR
+336 KMLSSLRG
-344 EKRRKSGTDRL
+344 EKQRKPRTESL
-355 FRHEFSM
+355 FRHEFAK
-362 RYIGSPKVT
+362 RYIGAPTVT
-371 ETDRIRGFSEAER
+371 DTDRIRGFSEAEM

-396 RDNTVFLTFD
+396 RDNTIFLTFD

-413 LNHLLY
+413 INHLLY

-447 AEGGHDI
+447 AEDGHDI

-477 MTEEEY
+477 MTEKEY
-483 AEDVRLSYEELK
+483 AEDVRLSYEELQ

-507 ALTHYLRPPTLAI
+507 ALTHYFRPPTLAI
-520 SKSGIRS
+520 SKSGIKS

-541 STGDYATPSLQAMIG
+541 STDDYAIPSLQAMIG

-570 KGSILIMHMTDNAAY
+570 KGSILIMHMTDKAEY

-593 LTVNE
+593 LTMND
-598 ARDDNDPKKFKMGRL
+598 ARDDNDPKKFKTGRL
-613 SDHLKE
+613 SEYLKE
-619 GYDQSIETTEDLE
+619 GYDQSRETTEDLE

>member
-1 MRGWRQ
+1 
-7 RIYDFLAKI
+7 
-16 FSPYLTTVIKRKIIS
+16 
-31 MVQKKWKSLIMLTIA
+31 MVQKKWKSFIVLMIA
-46 AALLAGA
+46 AALCGYAGEA
-53 GGTAC
+53 AR
-58 AEESAEVAVPAKQEA
+58 AEESAGVLVPAKQEA
-73 MAVPRKVTYTAD
+73 MAVPRKASYTAE

-91 ALREKNKG
+91 ALREKNEG
-99 RLAPKE
+99 RIAPKK

-144 FVTELELRKYT
+144 FVTELELRKHT

-184 AQIERLQKNMQRLFG
+184 AQIERLQKNMQRLLG
-199 VRPVIARQVFGTEIP
+199 VRPVIARQVFGTESS

-225 ELLGQTVNMVQTK
+225 ELLGQTVSMVQTK

-270 DFLEDPKLT
+270 DFLDDPTLT
-279 GDLLDWIKKNKV
+279 GGLLDWIKKNKV
-291 DSAAYVTLLDSPE
+291 DSATYATLLDSPH
-304 TNTENDSAYR
+304 TNAENDSAYS

-320 VLGDELHRWT
+320 VLGDEAHRWT

-336 KVLFPLRR
+336 KMLSSLRG
-344 EKRRKSGTDRL
+344 EKRRKPRTGRL
-355 FRHEFSM
+355 FRHEFSA
-362 RYIGSPKVT
+362 RYIGAPAVT
-371 ETDRIRGFSEAER
+371 GTSRIRGFSEAEM
-384 EQMDHTGIVKDV
+384 EQMDRTGIVKNV
-396 RDNTVFLTFD
+396 RDNTIFLTFD

-413 LNHLLY
+413 INHLLY

-447 AEGGHDI
+447 AEDGHDI

-483 AEDVRLSYEELK
+483 AEDVRLSYEELQ

-507 ALTHYLRPPTLAI
+507 VLTHYFRPPTLAI
-520 SKSGIRS
+520 SKSGIKS

-541 STGDYATPSLQAMIG
+541 STDDYAIPSLQAMIG

-570 KGSILIMHMTDNAAY
+570 KGSILIMHMTDKAQY
-585 TAEALDYI
+585 TAKALDYI
-593 LTVNE
+593 LTVND
-598 ARDDNDPKKFKMGRL
+598 ARDDNDPKKFKTGRL
-613 SDHLKE
+613 SEYLKE
-619 GYDQSIETTEDLE
+619 GYDQSRETTGDFE

>member
-1 MRGWRQ
+1 
-7 RIYDFLAKI
+7 
-16 FSPYLTTVIKRKIIS
+16 

-53 GGTAC
+53 GEVAR
-58 AEESAEVAVPAKQEA
+58 AEEPAGRAMPSQQEA
-73 MAVPRKVTYTAD
+73 MAVPRKVSYTAD

-91 ALREKNKG
+91 ALREKNEG

-118 FGGLTRKESVEDIL
+118 FGGLTRKESVEDML

-144 FVTELELRKYT
+144 FVTELELRKHT

-184 AQIERLQKNMQRLFG
+184 AQIERLQKNMQRLLG

-270 DFLEDPKLT
+270 DFLDDPTLT
-279 GDLLDWIKKNKV
+279 GGLLDWIKKNKV
-291 DSAAYVTLLDSPE
+291 DSATYATLLDSPAA
-304 TNTENDSAYR
+304 NAENDSSYR

-320 VLGDELHRWT
+320 VLEDEAHRWI

-336 KVLFPLRR
+336 KVLFSLRGER
-344 EKRRKSGTDRL
+344 RRKPVIDRL
-355 FRHEFSM
+355 FFHEFSM
-362 RYIGSPKVT
+362 RYIGAPQVT
-371 ETDRIRGFSEAER
+371 ETDRVRGFSAAEM
-384 EQMDHTGIVKDV
+384 EQMDRTGIVKGV
-396 RDNTVFLTFD
+396 SDNTIFLTFD
-406 DWGTDAS
+406 DWGTDVS

-447 AEGGHDI
+447 AEDGHDI

-483 AEDVRLSYEELK
+483 AEDVRLSREELE
-495 KTVGDVMVDGKP
+495 KTVGDVVIDGKP
-507 ALTHYLRPPTLAI
+507 ALTYYFRPPTLAI
-520 SKSGIRS
+520 SKSGIKS

-541 STGDYATPSLQAMIG
+541 STDDYATPSLQAMIG

-570 KGSILIMHMTDNAAY
+570 KGSILIMHMTDKAKY

-593 LTVNE
+593 LTVND

-619 GYDQSIETTEDLE
+619 GYDQSRKTTEDFE

>member
-1 MRGWRQ
+1 
-7 RIYDFLAKI
+7 
-16 FSPYLTTVIKRKIIS
+16 
-31 MVQKKWKSLIMLTIA
+31 MVQKKWKYFIA
-46 AALLAGA
+46 LSIAGA
-53 GGTAC
+53 LWGYAGEAAR
-58 AEESAEVAVPAKQEA
+58 AEEPAGRAMPSQQEA
-73 MAVPRKVTYTAD
+73 MAVPRKVSYTAD

-91 ALREKNKG
+91 ALREKNEG

-118 FGGLTRKESVEDIL
+118 FGGLTRKESVEDML

-144 FVTELELRKYT
+144 FVTELELRKHT

-184 AQIERLQKNMQRLFG
+184 AQIERLQKNMQRLLG

-270 DFLEDPKLT
+270 DFLDDPTLM
-279 GDLLDWIKKNKV
+279 GGLLDWIKKNKV
-291 DSAAYVTLLDSPE
+291 DSATYATLLDSPE
-304 TNTENDSAYR
+304 TNAGNDSAYS

-320 VLGDELHRWT
+320 VLGDEAHRWT

-336 KVLFPLRR
+336 KMLRSLR
-344 EKRRKSGTDRL
+344 GEKRRKPRTGRL
-355 FRHEFSM
+355 FRHEFSA
-362 RYIGSPKVT
+362 RYIGAPAVT
-371 ETDRIRGFSEAER
+371 GTSRIRGFSEVEM
-384 EQMDHTGIVKDV
+384 EQMDRTGIVKNV
-396 RDNTVFLTFD
+396 RDNTIFLTFD
-406 DWGTDAS
+406 DWGTDVS
-413 LNHLLY
+413 INHLLY

-447 AEGGHDI
+447 AADGHDI

-507 ALTHYLRPPTLAI
+507 ALTHYFRPPTLAI
-520 SKSGIRS
+520 SKSGIKS

-541 STGDYATPSLQAMIG
+541 STDDYAIPSLQAMIG
-556 AISHGIYDEKGNVR
+556 AISHGIYDEEGNVR
-570 KGSILIMHMTDNAAY
+570 KGSILIMHMTDKAQY

-593 LTVNE
+593 LTVND
-598 ARDDNDPKKFKMGRL
+598 ARDDDDPKKFKMGRL
-613 SDHLKE
+613 SDYLKE
-619 GYDQSIETTEDLE
+619 GYDQSRKTTEDFE

>member
-1 MRGWRQ
+1 
-7 RIYDFLAKI
+7 
-16 FSPYLTTVIKRKIIS
+16 

-46 AALLAGA
+46 AALLVGAGEAARAEEPAGA
-53 GGTAC
+53 L
-58 AEESAEVAVPAKQEA
+58 VPAKQEA
-73 MAVPRKVTYTAD
+73 MAVPRRVTYTAE

-91 ALREKNKG
+91 ALREKNEG

-184 AQIERLQKNMQRLFG
+184 AQIERLQKNMQRLLG

-270 DFLEDPKLT
+270 DFLDNPTLT
-279 GDLLDWIKKNKV
+279 GDLLEWIKKNKV
-291 DSAAYVTLLDSPE
+291 DSATYATLLDSPE
-304 TNTENDSAYR
+304 ANAENDSAYS

-320 VLGDELHRWT
+320 VLGDEAHRFT

-336 KVLFPLRR
+336 KVLFSLRGR
-344 EKRRKSGTDRL
+344 ETKKTQNRSL
-355 FRHEFSM
+355 FRHEFAK
-362 RYIGSPKVT
+362 RYIGAPTVT
-371 ETDRIRGFSEAER
+371 DTDRIRGFSEAEM

-396 RDNTVFLTFD
+396 RDNTIFLTFD

-413 LNHLLY
+413 INHLLY
-419 VLRKHHAK
+419 VLRKHHVK

-447 AEGGHDI
+447 AEDGHDI

-467 TSNYGGNMTP
+467 TANYGGNMTP

-483 AEDVRLSYEELK
+483 AEDVRLSYEELQ

-507 ALTHYLRPPTLAI
+507 ALTHYFRPPTLAI

-541 STGDYATPSLQAMIG
+541 STDDYATPSLQAMIG

-570 KGSILIMHMTDNAAY
+570 KGSILIMHMTDKAKY

-593 LTVNE
+593 LTVND

-613 SDHLKE
+613 SEYLKE
-619 GYDQSIETTEDLE
+619 GYDQSRETTEDLE

>member
-1 MRGWRQ
+1 
-7 RIYDFLAKI
+7 
-16 FSPYLTTVIKRKIIS
+16 

-91 ALREKNKG
+91 ALREKNEG

-132 DHLDRMGVKATF
+132 DHLDRMDVKATF

-598 ARDDNDPKKFKMGRL
+598 ARDDNDPKKFKTGRL